1 MVKGLD
7 LFREHFRGFAD
18 CYLLIGGTACDLAM
32 GEVDLEFR
40 ATKDLDI
47 VLCVEALDKEF
58 VEAFWA
64 FIRDGKYKIQERSTG
79 KRQYYRFQKPEV
91 ESYPVMLE
99 LFSRKPDV
107 LSLDKDSHL
116 IPIPTDE
123 DVSSLSAILLNDDY
137 YDFLCAGRKESD
149 GLVFVGAEQLIPLK
163 AKAWLDLSS
172 LKKEGEN
179 VDSRSIRK
187 HKNDIFRLYQIL
199 DPDFD
204 GVVPDCIKEDMREF
218 LAGMESEEIDFKALK
233 LDGMGRD
240 SALADIRRIYG
251 IE

>member
-1 MVKGLD
+1 
-7 LFREHFRGFAD
+7 
-18 CYLLIGGTACDLAM
+18 M

-47 VLCVEALDKEF
+47 VLCVEVLDKEF

-64 FIRDGKYKIQERSTG
+64 FIRDGKYKDREKSTG
-79 KRQYYRFQKPEV
+79 NRQYYRFQKPEV
-91 ESYPVMLE
+91 ERYPFMLE

-116 IPIPTDE
+116 TPIPIDE

-137 YDFLCAGRKESD
+137 YDFLCAGRKEMD

-172 LKKEGEN
+172 LKKQGEN
-179 VDSRSIRK
+179 VDSKSIRK

-199 DPDFD
+199 DPAFD
-204 GVVPDCIKEDMREF
+204 GAVPDSIKEDMREF
-218 LAGMESEEIDFKALK
+218 LSRMESEDIDFKALK
-233 LDGMGRD
+233 LDEMDRD
-240 SALADIRRIYG
+240 SVLAEMRRIYG